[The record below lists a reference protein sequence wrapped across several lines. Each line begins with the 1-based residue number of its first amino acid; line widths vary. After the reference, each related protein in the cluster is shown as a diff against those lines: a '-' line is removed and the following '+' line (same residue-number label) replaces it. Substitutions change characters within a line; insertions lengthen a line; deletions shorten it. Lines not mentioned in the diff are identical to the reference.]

1 MFNKILIAN
10 RGEIAVRVIRA
21 CREMGI
27 RTVAVH
33 SDIDRECLHV
43 KLADESVCIGPSQPR
58 ESYLNIANI
67 ISAAEITGADAIHPG
82 YGFLSENTYFADVC
96 ESCNIKFIGPS
107 KSTIQLMGDKSEAK
121 KTMKKAGVP
130 TIPGTEGCITAD
142 HPKLFKIA
150 KNIGYPIIVKAC
162 AGGGGKGMRIVTSE
176 DTLKNAILTAEA
188 EAKAAFN
195 NGDVYLEK
203 YIEEPKHIE
212 FQILGDKKG
221 DVVSFPERDCSIQ
234 RRHQKLIEESPS
246 LISEKLSKK
255 MGHAARLAAKAVK
268 YVTAGTIEFLV
279 DKKGNFYFME
289 MNTRI
294 QVEHPVTEMVSGID
308 LLKEQIRLAAGEQLG
323 YSYDDIKIKGH
334 VIECRINAEDSENNF
349 IPSPGKINSLIL
361 PGGMGVRIDS
371 HIYSGYTIPS
381 TYDSLIAKLLVIDS
395 TRQKA
400 IARMQRALS
409 EFEISGIKTT
419 IPFHK
424 ITMANDF
431 FKKGEIYTNFIQ
443 KRIFIEK

>member
-323 YSYDDIKIKGH
+323 YSYDDIEIKGH

>member
-43 KLADESVCIGPSQPR
+43 KLADESVCIGPSQPQ

-323 YSYDDIKIKGH
+323 YSYDDIEIKGH

>member
-33 SDIDRECLHV
+33 SDIDNECLHV
-43 KLADESVCIGPSQPR
+43 KLADESVCIGPASPQ
-58 ESYLNIANI
+58 ESYLNVANI
-67 ISAAEITGADAIHPG
+67 ISAAEVTGADAIHPG

-107 KSTIQLMGDKSEAK
+107 KTTIQTMGDKIAAK
-121 KTMKKAGVP
+121 VTMRKAGVP
-130 TIPGTEGCITAD
+130 TIPGTDECITAD
-142 HPKLFKIA
+142 HPKLAKIV
-150 KNIGYPIIVKAC
+150 KSIGYPLIVKAS
-162 AGGGGKGMRIVTSE
+162 AGGGGKGMRVVQSE
-176 DTLKNAILTAEA
+176 DALKNAILTAQS
-188 EAKAAFN
+188 EAKAAFG

-203 YIEEPKHIE
+203 YFEEPRHIE
-212 FQILGDKKG
+212 FQILGDIKG

-246 LISEKLSKK
+246 MISEKLRKK
-255 MGHAARLAAKAVK
+255 MGHYARLAAKAVK
-268 YVTAGTIEFLV
+268 YFTAGTIEFLV
-279 DKKGNFYFME
+279 DKKENFYFME

-308 LLKEQIRLAAGEQLG
+308 LLKEQIRLAAGERLG
-323 YSYDDIKIKGH
+323 YSYDDIKIVGH
-334 VIECRINAEDSENNF
+334 VFECRINAEDSEKDF
-349 IPSPGKINSLIL
+349 IPSPGKIESLIF
-361 PGGMGVRIDS
+361 PGGPGVRVDS
-371 HIYSGYTIPS
+371 HIYAGYTVPS
-381 TYDSLIAKLLVIDS
+381 TYDSLIAKLLVTDS
-395 TRQKA
+395 TREKA

-424 ITMANDF
+424 ITMANDY
-431 FKKGEIYTNFIQ
+431 FKRGEIYTNFVQ
-443 KRIFIEK
+443 KRIYGEK